1 MDQHGETPNN
11 IYSRHDPT
19 ENPEQ
24 KTIAKDNR
32 LHDTTERCKWV
43 TRKGKARSAQLWK
56 WSNREVTGYTQS
68 ANALY
73 KKAGKNWQM

>member
-43 TRKGKARSAQLWK
+43 TRKGKARSAQL
-56 WSNREVTGYTQS
+56 
-68 ANALY
+68 
-73 KKAGKNWQM
+73 